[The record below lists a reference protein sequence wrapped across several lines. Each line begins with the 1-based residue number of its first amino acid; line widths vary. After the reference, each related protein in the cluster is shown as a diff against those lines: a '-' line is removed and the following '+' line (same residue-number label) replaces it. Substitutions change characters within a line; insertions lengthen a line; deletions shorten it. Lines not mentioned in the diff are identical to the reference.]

1 MKKKIT
7 IYGSTG
13 SVGKSTLDVLCC
25 HLDKFE
31 LVGLTINKNYKEL
44 LKQVKIHKPK
54 VVAIKD
60 YDAFKKFSSENSD
73 EDLTILSG
81 KDSLVDILEFE
92 VDFVMAGIVG
102 SAGLLPVIEAAKKG
116 IDIGL
121 ANKESLVCSGN
132 ILKKIL
138 INNKSKILPID
149 SEHNAIFQVFEG
161 SNINEIEKIILTA
174 SGGPFRGKQKHELM
188 NITPGEAVLH
198 PNWEMGKK
206 ISVDSATLMN
216 KGLEFIEAHYL
227 FDMPIS
233 KIEVLVH
240 PQSIVHSCVE
250 YSDGSVLAQMG
261 TPDMKTPIAYALG
274 YPKRISAP
282 IKKLDLAF
290 LSDLSFQKPD
300 NNTFPALN
308 LAINAIKTGGSA
320 PAILNASNE
329 IAVGAFLENKIPF
342 LSITKIVD
350 LTLNKSNI
358 CEITSIEEVLDADIQ
373 ARKIAEKFIKLES

>member
-174 SGGPFRGKQKHELM
+174 SGGPFRGKQRHELM

-320 PAILNASNE
+320 PARLNASNE

-358 CEITSIEEVLDADIQ
+358 CEITSIEEVLDVDIQ
-373 ARKIAEKFIKLES
+373 ARIIAEKFIKLES

>member
-161 SNINEIEKIILTA
+161 SNINEITKIILTA

-358 CEITSIEEVLDADIQ
+358 CEITSIEEVLDVDIQ
-373 ARKIAEKFIKLES
+373 ARIIAEKFIKLES

>member
-138 INNKSKILPID
+138 INNKSNILPID

-198 PNWEMGKK
+198 PNWKMGKK

-329 IAVGAFLENKIPF
+329 IAVEAFLENKIPF

-358 CEITSIEEVLDADIQ
+358 CEITSIEEVLDVDIQ
-373 ARKIAEKFIKLES
+373 ARIIAEKFIKLES

>member
-138 INNKSKILPID
+138 INNKSNILPID

-174 SGGPFRGKQKHELM
+174 SGGPFRGKQRHELM

-329 IAVGAFLENKIPF
+329 IAVEAFLENKIPF

-358 CEITSIEEVLDADIQ
+358 CEITSIEEVLDVDIQ
-373 ARKIAEKFIKLES
+373 ARIIAEKFIKLES

>member
-1 MKKKIT
+1 
-7 IYGSTG
+7 
-13 SVGKSTLDVLCC
+13 
-25 HLDKFE
+25 
-31 LVGLTINKNYKEL
+31 
-44 LKQVKIHKPK
+44 
-54 VVAIKD
+54 
-60 YDAFKKFSSENSD
+60 
-73 EDLTILSG
+73 
-81 KDSLVDILEFE
+81 
-92 VDFVMAGIVG
+92 MAGIVG

-358 CEITSIEEVLDADIQ
+358 CEITSIEEVLDVDIQ
-373 ARKIAEKFIKLES
+373 ARIIAEKFIKLES

>member
-161 SNINEIEKIILTA
+161 SNINEIAKIILTA

-188 NITPGEAVLH
+188 NITPDEAILH

-358 CEITSIEEVLDADIQ
+358 CEITSIEEVLDVDIQ
-373 ARKIAEKFIKLES
+373 ARIIAEKFIKLES